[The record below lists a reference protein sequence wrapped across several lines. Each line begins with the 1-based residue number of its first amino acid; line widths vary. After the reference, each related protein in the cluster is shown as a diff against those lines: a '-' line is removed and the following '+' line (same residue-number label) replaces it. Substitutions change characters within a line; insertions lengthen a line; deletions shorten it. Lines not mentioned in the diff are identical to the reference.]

1 MALGMLQPEEEIEE
15 KEERAKKDAFYGK
28 ERERETA
35 GVGRGRGGLRR
46 KAILCVLSRIKYNQ
60 L

>member
-1 MALGMLQPEEEIEE
+1 MPQPEEEIEE

-46 KAILCVLSRIKYNQ
+46 KAILCVVSRIKYNQ